1 MKIILFLLLISVGS
15 NSFAKGSL
23 SSKTFI
29 ERSLLKKPIEF
40 IKKTGVSAILACSLV
55 SMGCGAPIA
64 IDPVTAVLGT
74 PFVIGTATNLLV
86 RGHYPDHKHENHVGF
101 ENRNGVLWHVHS
113 TDWYE
118 NHGYLQYKGVHL
130 VLGDDNFTDYKSRKP
145 YFTSSDYHEVEVLV
159 KEGELYREGL
169 AIKGLS
175 PDTITLLIGGWS
187 HEKSYVTSIDNI
199 VGVRITHYSDDYI
212 GNDSVV
218 FIQNDILPFERSIY
232 TSEEMSDK
240 VLGLTASRG
249 RIVKLFSN
257 GMSVLWDPNYETNV
271 LVKSGVT
278 GW

>member
-1 MKIILFLLLISVGS
+1 MKVLIVLSLFLISQA
-15 NSFAKGSL
+15 SFAKGSL
-23 SSKTFI
+23 SSKVI

-40 IKKTGVSAILACSLV
+40 VKKTGVSVVLACSLTFT
-55 SMGCGAPIA
+55 GCGVPVAV
-64 IDPVTAVLGT
+64 DPVTAVLM
-74 PFVIGTATNLLV
+74 PPVVIGTAVDLLV
-86 RGHYPDHKHENHVGF
+86 RGHYPDHKHESHVGF
-101 ENRNGVLWHVHS
+101 ESRNGVLWHVHS
-113 TDWYE
+113 TGWYK

-130 VLGDDNFTDYKSRKP
+130 SLGDDNFRDYKSRKP

-175 PDTITLLIGGWS
+175 PDTVTLLIGGTS
-187 HEKSYVTSIDNI
+187 HEKSYTVGIDDI

-218 FIQNDILPFERSIY
+218 FVQNDILPFEHSIY
-232 TSEEMSDK
+232 TPEEMSDK

-249 RIVKLFSN
+249 EIIKLFSN
-257 GMSVLWDPNYETNV
+257 GMSLLWDPNYETNV
-271 LVKSGVT
+271 LVKSGVA